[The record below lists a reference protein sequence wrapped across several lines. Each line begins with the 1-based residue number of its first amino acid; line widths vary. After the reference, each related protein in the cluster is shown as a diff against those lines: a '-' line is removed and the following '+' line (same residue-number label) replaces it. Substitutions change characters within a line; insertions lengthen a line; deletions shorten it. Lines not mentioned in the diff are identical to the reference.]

1 MKTAVMK
8 EKIPPQGLQ
17 TQIESVIVSAKND
30 REETAMART
39 TDLTTGKLWKNL
51 ILFAIP
57 LLLSSLV
64 QQLYNT
70 VDLIF
75 VGNFIDKSASAA
87 IGASSLL
94 ITCLVGFFGGMSVGS
109 GVVVSHIFGARDKSG
124 LSRAVHNAMALSLVG
139 GIFLCVGGYFLAPVY
154 LHLVNTPGT
163 LQPMAVSYLRIYLC
177 SLVSM
182 FIYNLGSGVLRA
194 MGDSR
199 SPLYAQAVGGLVNVV
214 MDYLFIRLCSNG
226 INGVAWATLISQ
238 TMAAVMVLYFLTR
251 LEPEYRFRLKKLSF
265 DIPILKEVLRIGIPA
280 GAQSLVITLSNVM
293 AQYHINSFGEDSIAA
308 FTAYFKVELIIYLP
322 IVAFGQAIMAFSG
335 QNMGAKKYERM
346 REGTRVCLFM
356 SIITAAVTSMLAL
369 VFGRELFRIFNKEE
383 SVIAIGCRLIGITF
397 PFYFIYCILQVL
409 GDSLRGAGKVKQP
422 MYIILINICLIRTG
436 LLFLIVPRVN
446 DIRGVAVTYPI
457 TWALTAIC
465 MSIYYLRVFRSFKQ
479 KEKTNGEA

>member
-1 MKTAVMK
+1 
-8 EKIPPQGLQ
+8 
-17 TQIESVIVSAKND
+17 
-30 REETAMART
+30 MART

-139 GIFLCVGGYFLAPVY
+139 GILLCVGGYFLAPVY

-238 TMAAVMVLYFLTR
+238 TMAAVMVLFLCS
-251 LEPEYRFRLKKLSF
+251 LS
-265 DIPILKEVLRIGIPA
+265 
-280 GAQSLVITLSNVM
+280 
-293 AQYHINSFGEDSIAA
+293 
-308 FTAYFKVELIIYLP
+308 
-322 IVAFGQAIMAFSG
+322 
-335 QNMGAKKYERM
+335 
-346 REGTRVCLFM
+346 
-356 SIITAAVTSMLAL
+356 
-369 VFGRELFRIFNKEE
+369 
-383 SVIAIGCRLIGITF
+383 
-397 PFYFIYCILQVL
+397 
-409 GDSLRGAGKVKQP
+409 
-422 MYIILINICLIRTG
+422 
-436 LLFLIVPRVN
+436 
-446 DIRGVAVTYPI
+446 
-457 TWALTAIC
+457 
-465 MSIYYLRVFRSFKQ
+465 
-479 KEKTNGEA
+479 

>member
-1 MKTAVMK
+1 
-8 EKIPPQGLQ
+8 
-17 TQIESVIVSAKND
+17 
-30 REETAMART
+30 MART

-139 GIFLCVGGYFLAPVY
+139 GILLCVGGYFLAPVY

-265 DIPILKEVLRIGIPA
+265 DIPILKEVLRVGIPA

-346 REGTRVCLFM
+346 REGTRVCLLM

-369 VFGRELFRIFNKEE
+369 IFGRELFRIFNKEE

-436 LLFLIVPRVN
+436 LLFLIVSRVN

>member
-1 MKTAVMK
+1 
-8 EKIPPQGLQ
+8 
-17 TQIESVIVSAKND
+17 
-30 REETAMART
+30 MART

-265 DIPILKEVLRIGIPA
+265 DIPILKEVLRVGIPA

-346 REGTRVCLFM
+346 REGTRVCLLM

>member
-1 MKTAVMK
+1 
-8 EKIPPQGLQ
+8 
-17 TQIESVIVSAKND
+17 
-30 REETAMART
+30 MART

-139 GIFLCVGGYFLAPVY
+139 GILLCVGGYFLAPVY

-265 DIPILKEVLRIGIPA
+265 DIPILKEVLRVGIPA

-346 REGTRVCLFM
+346 REGTRVCLLM

-369 VFGRELFRIFNKEE
+369 IFGRELFRIFNKEE

-436 LLFLIVPRVN
+436 LLFLIVPRAN

>member
-1 MKTAVMK
+1 
-8 EKIPPQGLQ
+8 
-17 TQIESVIVSAKND
+17 
-30 REETAMART
+30 MART

-124 LSRAVHNAMALSLVG
+124 LSRAVHNAMALSLAG
-139 GIFLCVGGYFLAPVY
+139 GILLCVGGYFLAPCY

-238 TMAAVMVLYFLTR
+238 TMAAGMVLYFLTR

-265 DIPILKEVLRIGIPA
+265 DIPILKEVLRVGIPA

-346 REGTRVCLFM
+346 REGTRVCLLM
-356 SIITAAVTSMLAL
+356 SMAVAVVTSVLAIL
-369 VFGRELFRIFNKEE
+369 FGHELFRIFNKEE
-383 SVIAIGCRLIGITF
+383 AVITIGCKLIGITF
-397 PFYFIYCILQVL
+397 PFYFIYSILQVL

-422 MYIILINICLIRTG
+422 MYIILVNICLIRTG

-446 DIRGVAVTYPI
+446 DIRGVAVTYPV
-457 TWALTAIC
+457 TWALTAFC
-465 MSIYYLRVFRSFKQ
+465 MTVYYLRVFRRFGQ
-479 KEKTNGEA
+479 KEKTTDGEA